1 MSRIC
6 RSVHARPV
14 GQTVSLPR
22 ATDLGSRPKGRLTV
36 CPTRARERRNVAGFT
51 LIEILVALVLLGMTA
66 VVLLD
71 AHYGSMRLF
80 TDMRDEVLMQGF
92 LERAL
97 GQAEVDVM
105 TGTLTGTGTFGKRYP
120 DYSYSYTA
128 QLLGE
133 SDSVPLYTV
142 TASVTGPE
150 DETQSMTVLVYSTN
164 Q

>member
-1 MSRIC
+1 
-6 RSVHARPV
+6 
-14 GQTVSLPR
+14 
-22 ATDLGSRPKGRLTV
+22 
-36 CPTRARERRNVAGFT
+36 VAGFT

-133 SDSVPLYTV
+133 ADSVPLYTV